1 MNLNAYDKI
10 TDDLDKTKTW
20 IDIKKKT
27 LLSREIKARPYYT
40 LLKRYNPNTNINT
53 YFIAMLNAPDVNKK
67 CYLTRIDNYGRIK
80 IKLTS
85 IWKDIYLSGC
95 ETNCNIVVSLVE
107 SDEMGDIYNLDL

>member
-1 MNLNAYDKI
+1 MNLNAYDNI
-10 TDDLDKTKTW
+10 TNNLDKTKTW

-40 LLKRYNPNTNINT
+40 LLKRYNPNTNSNT
-53 YFIAMLNAPDVNKK
+53 YFIAMLDSPDVNKK

-85 IWKDIYLSGC
+85 IWKDIYLADC
-95 ETNCNIVVSLVE
+95 ETNCNVMVSLVE
-107 SDEMGDIYNLDL
+107 SDKMGDIYNLDL